1 MRLNWKKEFVLKLA
15 QTLVKSIKKL
25 RLNKNLN
32 WPLKLLQ
39 SVSIKEKILRKIKRF
54 QKTLIKFKFK
64 DEILNEL
71 EEDAQSEASFGRSEN
86 DISTLGPAFD
96 KLHFQNYS
104 ESAMTIWP
112 KTFDHK
118 F

>member
-32 WPLKLLQ
+32 WPSKPLQ

-71 EEDAQSEASFGRSEN
+71 DLKNCRKKKMLSLKRV
-86 DISTLGPAFD
+86 LGD
-96 KLHFQNYS
+96 QK
-104 ESAMTIWP
+104 MI
-112 KTFDHK
+112 
-118 F
+118 

>member
-32 WPLKLLQ
+32 WPSKPLQ

-54 QKTLIKFKFK
+54 QKTLIKFMFK

-71 EEDAQSEASFGRSEN
+71 DLRNCHKKRMLSLKRVLEDQ
-86 DISTLGPAFD
+86 
-96 KLHFQNYS
+96 K
-104 ESAMTIWP
+104 TI
-112 KTFDHK
+112 
-118 F
+118 